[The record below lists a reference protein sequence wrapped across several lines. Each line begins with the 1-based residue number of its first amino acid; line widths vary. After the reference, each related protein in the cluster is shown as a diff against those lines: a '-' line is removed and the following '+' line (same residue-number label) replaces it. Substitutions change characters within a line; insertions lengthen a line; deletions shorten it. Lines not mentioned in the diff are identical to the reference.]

1 MGASH
6 SIPLTTDTIT
16 LLPSNPRT
24 TLFCQSRLQNPVFRL
39 NPTNQI
45 FKTQLK
51 TMSQTSQVVPVNGG
65 KVVVRETQDESSS
78 RPLNVDGIDQE
89 VVDKMVYDALVWSS
103 IHGLVVGDRSVKR
116 SSTVPGVGMVH
127 APFALLP
134 VPFPE
139 SQLKQAYDLAP
150 IFNELVDR
158 VSLDAKF
165 LQDSLSRTKKADPFT
180 SRLLDIHA
188 KMLEINKIEELT

>member
-16 LLPSNPRT
+16 LLHSNPRT

-103 IHGLVVGDRSVKR
+103 IHGLVVGDRSVKV
-116 SSTVPGVGMVH
+116 SVV
-127 APFALLP
+127 LLT
-134 VPFPE
+134 
-139 SQLKQAYDLAP
+139 QLFWTFKTRKDWKL
-150 IFNELVDR
+150 
-158 VSLDAKF
+158 KF
-165 LQDSLSRTKKADPFT
+165 LLLISLVKYEYLNQHMVVNYWVQVGLRMNGDVVA
-180 SRLLDIHA
+180 
-188 KMLEINKIEELT
+188 